1 VKAALCKEYGP
12 PRSLVVEEVEAPE
25 PGRDEVKLR
34 VHACGV
40 NFPDILMMAGKYQSR
55 PDMPFSPGG
64 EVSGEIIAI
73 GEGVEGLTT
82 GQRVLGMA
90 GHGGMAEEICLPAA
104 AVVPIPDNMD
114 YETAAGFILT
124 YGTSYHALKQRAR
137 LQEGETLLVLG
148 AAGGVGLAAV
158 ELGRLMGARV
168 IAAASSR
175 EKLDLAGEYGATDF
189 INYTEENLKDRVKE
203 LTGGR
208 GVDVIYDPVG
218 GELFDQCMRSIA
230 WKGRVLV
237 IGFASGEIPKVPV
250 NLALLKG
257 CEIVGVFWGA
267 FTQREPEVH
276 RENTREL
283 LEFAASGKLK
293 PHISATFP
301 LEQAGEALAVLAER
315 KALGKVI
322 VRIE

>member
-1 VKAALCKEYGP
+1 MKAALCKEYGP

-25 PGRDEVKLR
+25 PGRGEVKLR

-64 EVSGEIIAI
+64 EVSGEIITV
-73 GEGVEGLTT
+73 GEGVEGLAT

-189 INYTEENLKDRVKE
+189 VNYTEENLKDRVKE

-283 LEFAASGKLK
+283 LEFATSGKLK

-322 VRIE
+322 VRID

>member
-12 PRSLVVEEVEAPE
+12 PRSLVVEEVESPE
-25 PGRDEVKLR
+25 PGPGEVKLR

-40 NFPDILMMAGKYQSR
+40 NFPDILMMAGKYQSK

-64 EVSGEIIAI
+64 EVSGEVVAV
-73 GEGVEGLTT
+73 GEGVDRLRP

-90 GHGGMAEEICLPAA
+90 GHGGMAEEICLPAV
-104 AVVPIPDNMD
+104 AVVPIPDSMD

-137 LQEGETLLVLG
+137 LGQGETLLVLG

-158 ELGRLMGARV
+158 ELGKLMGARV
-168 IAAASSR
+168 IAAASSAG
-175 EKLDLAGEYGATDF
+175 KLELAGEYGASEF
-189 INYTEENLKDRVKE
+189 INYTEENLKERVKA

-208 GVDVIYDPVG
+208 GADVIYDPVG
-218 GELFDQCMRSIA
+218 GELFDQCMRSVA

-267 FTQREPEVH
+267 FTQREPQAHE
-276 RENTREL
+276 ENTREL
-283 LEFAASGKLK
+283 LQYVSEGRLK

-301 LEQAGEALAVLAER
+301 LQEAGEALAMLAER

-322 VRIE
+322 VAVE

>member
-12 PRSLVVEEVEAPE
+12 PRSLVVEEVEPPE
-25 PGRDEVKLR
+25 PGRGEVKLR

-64 EVSGEIIAI
+64 EVSGEIITV
-73 GEGVEGLTT
+73 GEGVEGLAT

-189 INYTEENLKDRVKE
+189 VNYTEENLKDRVKE

-283 LEFAASGKLK
+283 LEFATSGKLK

-322 VRIE
+322 VRID

>member
-12 PRSLVVEEVEAPE
+12 PRSLVVEDVEPPE
-25 PGRDEVKLR
+25 PGRGEVKLR

-64 EVSGEIIAI
+64 EVSGEIITV
-73 GEGVEGLTT
+73 GEGVEGLAT

-189 INYTEENLKDRVKE
+189 VNYTEENLKDRVKE

-283 LEFAASGKLK
+283 LEFATSGKLK

-322 VRIE
+322 VRID